1 MRRGRTGWTGQGK
14 GVRQAAA
21 LLLLL
26 VTAGC
31 ATEPTPAWWDG
42 GLSRPAASS
51 QGRVTAGGIYA
62 VQRGDSV
69 YRIARAQGVS
79 IRALID
85 ENNLRPPYEIYPGQK
100 LRIPRGRYHTV
111 QRGETVYS
119 ISRRYDVDMASLTQ
133 LNRIPPPYEIRVGE
147 KIQIPGRGV
156 QRQTASNVPKPL
168 KPVSN
173 VPRPQAR
180 PAPGRQEP
188 RETRVALTLPL
199 QRPGHS
205 PGAPVATVQPT
216 RASVPPPPVASGR
229 FIWPVRG
236 KVISSYGP
244 KANGLHN
251 DGVNIAVAEG
261 TPVHAAQT
269 GVVAYAGNELK
280 GYGNL
285 LLIRHSNG
293 WVTAYAHN
301 SKLLVKRGDRVT
313 RGQKIALAGKS
324 GSVVT
329 PQVHFE
335 IRKGAK
341 ALNPNGLI
349 GS

>member
-1 MRRGRTGWTGQGK
+1 METGMRR
-14 GVRQAAA
+14 AAA
-21 LLLLL
+21 LLVLF
-26 VTAGC
+26 VVAGC
-31 ATEPTPAWWDG
+31 ASQPAPEWWDG
-42 GLSRPAASS
+42 GPSRPASS
-51 QGRVTAGGIYA
+51 NEGQVAPGGTYV

-69 YRIARAQGVS
+69 YRIARAQDVP
-79 IRALID
+79 IRSLID
-85 ENNLRPPYEIYPGQK
+85 SNNLQPPYDIYPGQR
-100 LRIPRGRYHTV
+100 LLIPHGRYHIV

-133 LNRIPPPYEIRVGE
+133 LNRIPPPYEIQVGE
-147 KIQIPGRGV
+147 KLQIPGRGA
-156 QRQTASNVPKPL
+156 QTQMASNVPT
-168 KPVSN
+168 
-173 VPRPQAR
+173 PQAR
-180 PAPGRQEP
+180 PSATPQSD
-188 RETRVALTLPL
+188 RETRTAMTLPL
-199 QRPGHS
+199 KRP
-205 PGAPVATVQPT
+205 ARTAVATSYTP
-216 RASVPPPPVASGR
+216 RAPKKPIPAPPAATGR
-229 FIWPVRG
+229 FIWPVQG

-251 DGVNIAVAEG
+251 DGINIAVPEG
-261 TPVHAAQT
+261 TPVHAAQS

-301 SKLLVKRGDRVT
+301 SKLLVKRGDKVV
-313 RGQKIALAGKS
+313 RGQEISLAGKT

-341 ALNPNGLI
+341 ALNPTGLI

>member
-1 MRRGRTGWTGQGK
+1 MRRGKTGWTGWGRE
-14 GVRQAAA
+14 VRQAAA
-21 LLLLL
+21 LLFLLFA
-26 VTAGC
+26 AGC

-42 GLSRPAASS
+42 GPSRPAASS
-51 QGRVTAGGIYA
+51 QGRVTAGGDYI

-85 ENNLRPPYEIYPGQK
+85 ENNLQPPYEIYPGQK

-147 KIQIPGRGV
+147 KLQIPGRGA
-156 QRQTASNVPKPL
+156 QMQAAS
-168 KPVSN
+168 S

-180 PAPGRQEP
+180 PAPGRQDSGS
-188 RETRVALTLPL
+188 TRVALTLPL
-199 QRPGHS
+199 QRPGRS
-205 PGAPVATVQPT
+205 ASAPASTVQP
-216 RASVPPPPVASGR
+216 AKSPVPPPPASSGS
-229 FIWPVRG
+229 FVWPVRG

-301 SKLLVKRGDRVT
+301 SKLLVKRGDRVA
-313 RGQKIALAGKS
+313 RGQTIALAGKS

>member
-1 MRRGRTGWTGQGK
+1 MRRGRTGWTERGQGA
-14 GVRQAAA
+14 RRAAA
-21 LLLLL
+21 LVFLLFA
-26 VTAGC
+26 AGC
-31 ATEPTPAWWDG
+31 AREPTPAWWDG
-42 GLSRPAASS
+42 GPSRPAPAA
-51 QGRVTAGGIYA
+51 QGRVSAGGLYA
-62 VQRGDSV
+62 VQRGDTV
-69 YRIARAQGVS
+69 YRIARSQGVS

-85 ENNLRPPYEIYPGQK
+85 ENGLQPPYDIYPGQK

-133 LNRIPPPYEIRVGE
+133 RNNIPPPYEIRVGE
-147 KIQIPGRGV
+147 KLQIPGRGTQV
-156 QRQTASNVPKPL
+156 QTASG
-168 KPVSN
+168 

-180 PAPGRQEP
+180 PTPGRPESANA
-188 RETRVALTLPL
+188 RLALTLPL
-199 QRPGHS
+199 QRPSRSVGT
-205 PGAPVATVQPT
+205 PVATAQPT
-216 RASVPPPPVASGR
+216 RSPVPPPPASSGS
-229 FIWPVRG
+229 FVWPVQG

-301 SKLLVKRGDRVT
+301 SRLLVKRGDRVT
-313 RGQKIALAGKS
+313 RGQEIALAGKS